1 MTQWDQIVFEVAFDF
16 LQRSVNLDTKFLSR
30 NVSQKQMNE
39 LVFLS
44 RRLKLEFGF
53 QVASISELS
62 G

>member
-16 LQRSVNLDTKFLSR
+16 LQRSVDLETKFLSR

-53 QVASISELS
+53 QVSSISELS